1 MANLHVQP
9 KRKSNAWLWIIIL
22 IIIIAAAV
30 YYFQVYKK
38 QTPVNGSAFQ
48 PKTSLQSKNAQLP
61 FQAVAG
67 TVIKSC

>member
-9 KRKSNAWLWIIIL
+9 KRKSNAWIWIVIL

-48 PKTSLQSKNAQLP
+48 PNTSFKLKVAQLP
-61 FQAVAG
+61 IQPEAEAA
-67 TVIKSC
+67 IILC